1 MLLLR
6 VDFTGNPLEYG
17 ALAALISGMAIVI
30 IWLNSQINTKRTEY
44 TTVISKKEKE
54 TEDVREKLEKE
65 IKDVREKHEKE
76 IESVREKL
84 EKSESQKLEMTHRV
98 VELSVE
104 LLAAIKRFNNGHI
117 NHK

>member
-17 ALAALISGMAIVI
+17 ALAALISGMVYVI
-30 IWLNSQINTKRTEY
+30 IWLNGQLKTKRTEY
-44 TTVISKKEKE
+44 LEVIASKEKE
-54 TEDVREKLEKE
+54 TSAVREKYEKE
-65 IKDVREKHEKE
+65 IKEVREKHEKE
-76 IESVREKL
+76 MESVREKL

-117 NHK
+117 NH

>member
-17 ALAALISGMAIVI
+17 ALAALISGMAFVI
-30 IWLNSQINTKRTEY
+30 IWLNRQLTTKRTEY
-44 TTVISKKEKE
+44 IAVIAKKEKE
-54 TEDVREKLEKE
+54 TDEVREKLEKE
-65 IKDVREKHEKE
+65 VNDVREKHEKE
-76 IESVREKL
+76 IEHVREKL
-84 EKSESQKLEMTHRV
+84 EKSEMQKLEMTQRV

-117 NHK
+117 NH